1 MRRMSLDGWMERK
14 HERNG
19 ARSSAV
25 KEEEGRR
32 RREEEGMGGRNKE
45 GIVPRKYLYS
55 QGTGGTSRS
64 ISGV

>member
-1 MRRMSLDGWMERK
+1 MERE

-25 KEEEGRR
+25 KEEGKAEAGGR
-32 RREEEGMGGRNKE
+32 GDGGRNKE